1 MKALNDSWYIIY
13 DDNGRPKKLC
23 SRDDRFTSIDFYS
36 KETLEE
42 PRYKLYLF
50 VHIPSNS
57 NILYAKFGRIE
68 KEERSIY
75 KRYNYTGC
83 TYNQTMIKIWESD
96 KDDKPIHDKMRIRA
110 AAGSGYVWTGTK
122 EESPINTEEAYYIP
136 NINALNTFIEDLNYE
151 IGKNPLS
158 SKKRI
163 KTYDSIMNLIE
174 GIQF

>member
-1 MKALNDSWYIIY
+1 MEVLNDSWYIMY

-23 SRDDRFTSIDFYS
+23 SRDDKFTAIDFYS
-36 KETLEE
+36 KKTLEE
-42 PRYKLYLF
+42 TKYKLYLF
-50 VHIPSNS
+50 VYIPSNS
-57 NILYAKFGRIE
+57 NKLYAKFGKVE
-68 KEERSIY
+68 KGSIY
-75 KRYNYTGC
+75 ERYNYTGC
-83 TYNQTMIKIWESD
+83 TYNQTMIRIWESD
-96 KDDKPIHDKMRIRA
+96 KDDKPIHKNMRIRA

-158 SKKRI
+158 SKNHVE
-163 KTYDSIMNLIE
+163 TYKSILNLIE